1 MFMRLLPLIAL
12 LIGLEASSARAD
24 IYACQNPDGTT
35 DYTNVSRPGRRCR
48 RIVEG
53 SSSVGSSSRRRS
65 SGSRAR
71 PASVAA
77 ARAALS
83 RSTAPRAPSD
93 ATRFRRYDG
102 YIAEAAALY
111 QLPLHFL
118 RAVVKT
124 ESNFNHRV
132 VSGAGAMGLMQL
144 MPRTAASM
152 GVRDPFDPRQ
162 NIFGGARFLRLLANR
177 FGGDLVL
184 TVAAYNAG
192 PGAVERHRG
201 VPPYAETQR
210 YVRRVLGH
218 YYRLRSGGTIT
229 GPR

>member
-1 MFMRLLPLIAL
+1 MRGMIIGIAVAVVAFS
-12 LIGLEASSARAD
+12 GDARAD
-24 IYACQNPDGTT
+24 IYACHNADGTI
-35 DYTNVSRPGRRCR
+35 DYTNVRTPGRRCSR
-48 RIVEG
+48 VVEG
-53 SSSVGSSSRRRS
+53 SSRAQRPSP
-65 SGSRAR
+65 SRAGR
-71 PASVAA
+71 AGR
-77 ARAALS
+77 AR
-83 RSTAPRAPSD
+83 RPRAPAD
-93 ATRFRRYDG
+93 PARFRRYDG

-111 QLPLHFL
+111 QLPIHFV

-124 ESNFNHRV
+124 ESNFNPSV
-132 VSGAGAMGLMQL
+132 VSVDGAVGLMQL

-152 GVRDPFDPRQ
+152 GVRDPYDPRQ

-184 TVAAYNAG
+184 TIAAYNAG
-192 PGAVERHRG
+192 PGAVERYRG

-218 YYRLRSGGTIT
+218 YYRLRAGGPIN

>member
-1 MFMRLLPLIAL
+1 MRSACLVGLIVSIAAL
-12 LIGLEASSARAD
+12 TSSARAD
-24 IYACQNPDGTT
+24 IYACHNADGTI
-35 DYTNVSRPGRRCR
+35 DYTNVRPPGRRCS

-53 SSSVGSSSRRRS
+53 
-65 SGSRAR
+65 GSRASTTRRASRGPRR
-71 PASVAA
+71 PAPPA
-77 ARAALS
+77 
-83 RSTAPRAPSD
+83 D

-111 QLPLHFL
+111 QLPIHFV

-124 ESNFNHRV
+124 ESNFNPNV
-132 VSGAGAMGLMQL
+132 VSVDGAVGLMQL

-152 GVRDPFDPRQ
+152 GVRDPYDPRQ
-162 NIFGGARFLRLLANR
+162 NIFGGARFLRMLANR

-184 TVAAYNAG
+184 TIAAYNAG

-218 YYRLRSGGTIT
+218 YYRLRAGGPIT

>member
-1 MFMRLLPLIAL
+1 MFTRLLPLVAL

-35 DYTNVSRPGRRCR
+35 DYTNVTRPGRRCR

-53 SSSVGSSSRRRS
+53 SSSSSGG
-65 SGSRAR
+65 SGSRSR
-71 PASVAA
+71 PRSVAA
-77 ARAALS
+77 ARAARA
-83 RSTAPRAPSD
+83 RSTAPHAPND

-192 PGAVERHRG
+192 PGAVERYRG

>member
-1 MFMRLLPLIAL
+1 MFMRLLPLVVL

-24 IYACQNPDGTT
+24 IYACQNADGTT

-48 RIVEG
+48 RIVDG
-53 SSSVGSSSRRRS
+53 APSTRARTNT
-65 SGSRAR
+65 GSRAR
-71 PASVAA
+71 PRSVAA
-77 ARAALS
+77 ARAARA
-83 RSTAPRAPSD
+83 RSTAPHAPND

-192 PGAVERHRG
+192 PGAVERHHG